1 MGTFKLFHLGIVSDL
16 GLDGL
21 VWLARLRLSSMD
33 LLVVTVEL
41 VLACE
46 AVLVVSAAEDGAFE
60 VSGFDA
66 MLGRT
71 VTF

>member
-1 MGTFKLFHLGIVSDL
+1 MGTFELFHLSIVSDL

-41 VLACE
+41 VLAAE
-46 AVLVVSAAEDGAFE
+46 AVLVVFAAENGAFE
-60 VSGFDA
+60 DSGLDA